1 MFKDGLK
8 GIGAVVAVLVGL
20 ALLYL
25 VGVFVF
31 GGLSQLTADFRGE
44 TDKRNKVEANGSY
57 RIAAYD
63 HFYDLCSS
71 VQATEDTIAN
81 QLAERATASPERQA
95 QIDANLTASRNVRAT
110 AIRQYNADARKS
122 YTSGQFKAS
131 DLPFVLDINSK
142 ETSCVA

>member
-1 MFKDGLK
+1 MGKDALK
-8 GIGAVVAVLVGL
+8 FIGAGLLAIVGVV
-20 ALLYL
+20 LLYL
-25 VGVFVF
+25 IGVFVF

-71 VQATEDTIAN
+71 IQATEDTIGN
-81 QLAERATASPERQA
+81 QLAERETASPERQA
-95 QIDANLTASRNVRAT
+95 QIDANVVASRNVRAS

-131 DLPFVLDINSK
+131 DLPFALDINAK
-142 ETSCVA
+142 ETSCDA